1 MKQKLIDFYHEFIG
15 CYIDIEKFAAMHELK
30 PSDCIDL
37 LSLGQKYQNE
47 ALEKANIIIC

>member
-1 MKQKLIDFYHEFIG
+1 MKQKLISFYFSFIE
-15 CYIDIEKFAAMHELK
+15 CQIDIERFAEINELSK
-30 PSDCIDL
+30 TDCIDL